1 VRIEEIKELYY
12 IAPIQSVPSILQH
25 GILSHNRAA
34 KLPHVDISMAVI
46 QDRRAK
52 KQVPGGL
59 RLHDYANLYFNARNK
74 MMSKKRPEHD
84 RICVLCISPE
94 VLHLPGAV
102 IADQNASSDYAL
114 FLSSPAGLQKLHAQE
129 VFVRS
134 WKCENDQIREW
145 KLGSIVCAE
154 LLVPHHVEARFIQ
167 RAYVLDSSAAETFT
181 ALETPVE
188 CCPNADMFLRCI

>member
-1 VRIEEIKELYY
+1 VRVEDVKELYY
-12 IAPIQSVPSILQH
+12 LAPIQSVPSILEH

-52 KQVPGGL
+52 KSVPGGL

-84 RICVLCISPE
+84 RICVLCVSPE

-102 IADQNASSDYAL
+102 VADQNASSDYAL
-114 FLSSPAGLQKLHAQE
+114 FLQSPAGLQKLHEQE

-134 WKCENDQIREW
+134 WKCAGDQIREW
-145 KLGSIVCAE
+145 ILGSIVCAE
-154 LLVPHHVEARFIQ
+154 LLIPHRVDPTFIQ
-167 RAYVLDSSAAETFT
+167 RAYVLDSSAARTFT
-181 ALETPVE
+181 AMQTRVE
-188 CCPNADMFLRCI
+188 CRPNADMFLR